1 MSRPDPPGLR
11 LTQPGPV
18 TTPPTLAQPDRG
30 ATVHVVPHPANGVR
44 RLERLDDVDVSDAPV
59 DAPVVWRQGVDGIW
73 RVEAAAEGWSTP
85 VQFSQERPDPEQAP
99 RGALWVEL
107 GDELRIHERR

>member
-1 MSRPDPPGLR
+1 MSRLDPPGLR
-11 LTQPGPV
+11 LTQPGQVTDPPV
-18 TTPPTLAQPDRG
+18 LAAPEPS
-30 ATVHVVPHPANGVR
+30 TVHVVPHPANGIR
-44 RLERLDDVDVSDAPV
+44 RLDRLDDVDVSAAPV
-59 DAPVVWRQGVDGIW
+59 DVPVVWRQGTDGIW